1 MKSKKRHLPEG
12 IDTNNRK
19 EVFEPTVFHP
29 QEPSVLNIFPQRIFD
44 RKEVFEPT
52 VFHPQEPSVLNIF
65 PQRIF
70 DTNTLFR
77 SSSYQ
82 KPGLPA
88 YLHQA
93 AAVPTNV
100 CIKQLLQHKL
110 STINNFASQLP
121 SVHGWLGHVNIYSD
135 AAGNNSYC

>member
-1 MKSKKRHLPEG
+1 VKSKKRHLPEG

-19 EVFEPTVFHP
+19 EVFEPTVFHR

-44 RKEVFEPT
+44 
-52 VFHPQEPSVLNIF
+52 
-65 PQRIF
+65 
-70 DTNTLFR
+70 
-77 SSSYQ
+77 SYQ
-82 KPGLPA
+82 KPGLPT

-93 AAVPTNV
+93 AVVPTNF

-110 STINNFASQLP
+110 STTNNFESQWP